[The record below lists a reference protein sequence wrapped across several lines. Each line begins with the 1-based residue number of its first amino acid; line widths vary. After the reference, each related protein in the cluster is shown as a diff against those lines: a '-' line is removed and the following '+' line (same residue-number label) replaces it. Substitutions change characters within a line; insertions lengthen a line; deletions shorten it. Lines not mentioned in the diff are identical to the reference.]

1 MNNSKAISISE
12 ATKSMAELVLNR
24 AKEQREAIIQE
35 AKKKAKEIMDEARKE
50 AEERKA
56 KLIEQGKREL
66 DKLKEQEIVKI
77 KMEFKKRL
85 YSYEWSLISSLIS
98 RSVSI
103 IERIRDQKE
112 DYRKY
117 LLTSLTSALNLISDE
132 EVVVHVDERDLNII
146 EDLIRTMQTSKKIKI
161 VPDITTAGGLVV
173 TSKDGLKEIN
183 ETVEARLK
191 LKNQVI
197 REKLYNFLFGDLNV
211 GSW

>member
-1 MNNSKAISISE
+1 LSNSKAVSISE

-24 AKEQREAIIQE
+24 AKEQREAIIRE
-35 AKKKAKEIMDEARKE
+35 AEKKAKEIVDEARKE

-66 DKLKEQEIVKI
+66 DRLKEQEIVKI

-112 DYRKY
+112 NYSKY
-117 LLTSLTSALNLISDE
+117 LLTSLTNALNLINDE
-132 EVVVHVDERDLNII
+132 EVVVHVDKRDLNIV
-146 EDLIRTMQTSKKIKI
+146 EDLIKTIQTSKKIKI
-161 VPDITTAGGLVV
+161 VPDITTAGGVVV
-173 TSKDGLKEIN
+173 TSKDGLREIN

>member
-12 ATKSMAELVLNR
+12 ATKSMAELVLNH

-161 VPDITTAGGLVV
+161 VPDITTVGGLVV

>member
-112 DYRKY
+112 DYRRY

-161 VPDITTAGGLVV
+161 VPDITTVGGLVV

>member
-1 MNNSKAISISE
+1 MSNSKAVSISE

-24 AKEQREAIIQE
+24 AKEQREAIIRE
-35 AKKKAKEIMDEARKE
+35 AEKKAKEIVDEARKE

-66 DKLKEQEIVKI
+66 DRLKEQEIVKI

-112 DYRKY
+112 NYSKY
-117 LLTSLTSALNLISDE
+117 LLTSLTNALNLINDE
-132 EVVVHVDERDLNII
+132 EVVVHVDKRDLNIV
-146 EDLIRTMQTSKKIKI
+146 EDLIKTIQTSKKIKI
-161 VPDITTAGGLVV
+161 VPDITTAGGVVV
-173 TSKDGLKEIN
+173 TSKDGLREIN

>member
-98 RSVSI
+98 RSVST

-112 DYRKY
+112 DYRRY

>member
-56 KLIEQGKREL
+56 KLIEQGKREI

-112 DYRKY
+112 DYRRY

-161 VPDITTAGGLVV
+161 VPDITTVGGLVV

>member
-1 MNNSKAISISE
+1 
-12 ATKSMAELVLNR
+12 
-24 AKEQREAIIQE
+24 
-35 AKKKAKEIMDEARKE
+35 
-50 AEERKA
+50 
-56 KLIEQGKREL
+56 
-66 DKLKEQEIVKI
+66 
-77 KMEFKKRL
+77 MEFKKRL

-161 VPDITTAGGLVV
+161 VPDITTVGGLVV

>member
-112 DYRKY
+112 DYRRY

>member
-161 VPDITTAGGLVV
+161 VPDITTVGGLVV

>member
-1 MNNSKAISISE
+1 MNNSKAIIISE

-112 DYRKY
+112 DYRRY

-161 VPDITTAGGLVV
+161 VPDITTVGGLVV